1 MISAAER
8 RLTEL
13 PVGRFLS
20 RDWLALLAICLLA
33 VVIRASVMALLP
45 SILHPDERDWLEA
58 ADRLVNHQGLLTWDF
73 QVGERS
79 WLWPGLIAGFMAMG
93 QLFGAR
99 PDASLGG
106 VAVLMCII
114 SLAPVICGFLW
125 GRNVAGFAG
134 AVTTGLLNAVWF
146 ELVYFYSHPLS
157 ETAASAALVTGLY
170 LSYPGR
176 NGWSER
182 QMMGR
187 PADARPTPSSA
198 RTTSWPSSIGRRS
211 NQVPVAQNIG
221 DVEMRRI
228 NQAPAI
234 EVTSSQA
241 WNRRASLTPNAM
253 VAAAGKRI

>member
-1 MISAAER
+1 MIPAAER
-8 RLTEL
+8 RLTES

-73 QVGERS
+73 QVGQRS

-146 ELVYFYSHPLS
+146 ELRLLLFPSSLRDCRQRGARDRSLS
-157 ETAASAALVTGLY
+157 E
-170 LSYPGR
+170 LS
-176 NGWSER
+176 
-182 QMMGR
+182 R
-187 PADARPTPSSA
+187 P
-198 RTTSWPSSIGRRS
+198 
-211 NQVPVAQNIG
+211 
-221 DVEMRRI
+221 
-228 NQAPAI
+228 
-234 EVTSSQA
+234 
-241 WNRRASLTPNAM
+241 
-253 VAAAGKRI
+253 